1 MIPLVLASLVAC
13 GGSDPAWAVHH
24 LTVQPSANGLTGT
37 QVWEFFDSSWGRS
50 HDSGAYLC
58 AIAQD
63 VVGAVVAP
71 PEGCA
76 DCVVAYEIVATPLD
90 SDCSEALAANPTYS
104 ESITV
109 LGIGSVSADLAPLDR
124 YPDTSMGWYTSLD
137 AGATLADYGFA
148 YDAALDY
155 DGTLGAPGWSDG
167 GTYTLWPAFAWDL
180 GS

>member
-1 MIPLVLASLVAC
+1 
-13 GGSDPAWAVHH
+13 
-24 LTVQPSANGLTGT
+24 
-37 QVWEFFDSSWGRS
+37 
-50 HDSGAYLC
+50 
-58 AIAQD
+58 
-63 VVGAVVAP
+63 
-71 PEGCA
+71 
-76 DCVVAYEIVATPLD
+76 VAYEIVAAPLD
-90 SDCSEALAANPTYS
+90 SDCSESLAANPTYS

-124 YPDTSMGWYTSLD
+124 YPDQSMGWYASLD
-137 AGATLADYGFA
+137 SGATLADYGFA